1 MDKRIVLGDNL
12 IKRIEEICKK
22 RNITFEQ
29 FCTKAMFIIE
39 HSIKNNKK
47 IDEEESKEHD

>member
-29 FCTKAMFIIE
+29 FCTKAMIIMQ
-39 HSIKNNKK
+39 HKMINDKKDIK
-47 IDEEESKEHD
+47 EV